1 MKRKITSYEIV
12 LSALAAALA
21 TIFLSVGALSSV
33 MLFTGYLLASLC
45 LCLPLCRQGY
55 AGYLFAYATCC
66 LLTMLFCGFAFF
78 FRLLPFMLFFGLHPL
93 FNEIQLTKKWNKYIC
108 FFVKAVWFDGAL
120 ILTWWLL
127 FNRTL
132 GVAFIDAYFIPL
144 AFVVGTVLFFLYD
157 WMHFECRKQMEKVL
171 LKIFKK

>member
-1 MKRKITSYEIV
+1 
-12 LSALAAALA
+12 
-21 TIFLSVGALSSV
+21 
-33 MLFTGYLLASLC
+33 
-45 LCLPLCRQGY
+45 
-55 AGYLFAYATCC
+55 
-66 LLTMLFCGFAFF
+66 MLFCGFAFF
-78 FRLLPFMLFFGLHPL
+78 FRLLPFILFFGLHPL

>member
-55 AGYLFAYATCC
+55 AGYLFAYVTCC

-93 FNEIQLTKKWNKYIC
+93 FNEIQLTKKWTKYIC
-108 FFVKAVWFDGAL
+108 VFVKAVWFDGAL